1 MRAPFNTLFG
11 RLFGVLLVAI
21 VLAHALAFFWF
32 HHYGQPPPPPPE
44 RFIEQPDGTMVP
56 EGKERH
62 RPWFGGPV
70 VPLTFQFVSLI
81 IAAWYG
87 AKLLSRP
94 IQRLSEA
101 AERLSLDLDSPPLE
115 ESGPLEARQ
124 AASTFNLMQKRIRE
138 QVSQRARMLGAVS
151 HDLRTPLSRLKLRLE
166 QIEDTR
172 LQGQMRQDL
181 DDMIGMLDATLSYLH
196 EQRTSE
202 TRHWLDVQALVES
215 MSENAQDQGSD
226 VQFAGTCAPLQ
237 VQPMALRSCLN
248 NLIDNALRYAG
259 SARIELTDSHEALV
273 IRVID
278 HGPGIAADK
287 REAVFEPFYRLEGSR
302 NRNSGGVGL
311 GMTISKE
318 AAERLGGRL
327 NLEETWWWT
336 DGRDVVAQGL
346 RPSTAPTLALIQ
358 PLQRLIFPT
367 PLSLGRT
374 PIRQQAVG
382 HRQQGRAD
390 KQADKTKGNQTTEHA
405 EQHND
410 QRQIAAPTDE
420 VGLEHVVHAA
430 DDERAPYTEEHR
442 VGVITF
448 PGQPGRGRDPH
459 QRRAHGDQA
468 EQEGDDAQHQRARYA
483 GDQEADQCQHR
494 LGGGGADH
502 AVDYPLYGASH
513 QFDVVAGAFAD
524 QAFQ

>member
-1 MRAPFNTLFG
+1 MRNAFNTLFG

-21 VLAHALAFFWF
+21 VLAHVLAISWF
-32 HHYGQPPPPPPE
+32 RYYGPPPPPPQE
-44 RFIEQPDGTMVP
+44 RFVEEPDGTMVP
-56 EGKERH
+56 LKKEHR

-70 VPLTFQFVSLI
+70 VPLTFQFISLI

-101 AERLSLDLDSPPLE
+101 AERLSLDLDSPPLD
-115 ESGPLEARQ
+115 ESGPREAQQ
-124 AASTFNLMQKRIRE
+124 AASTFNLMQRRIRE

-166 QIEDTR
+166 QIEDIR

-215 MSENAQDQGSD
+215 MSENAQDQGCD

-248 NLIDNALRYAG
+248 NLIDNAIRYAG
-259 SARIELTDSHEALV
+259 TARIELTDSREDLV

-278 HGPGIAADK
+278 HGLGIAADK

-311 GMTISKE
+311 GMTISRE

-327 NLEETWWWT
+327 SLEET
-336 DGRDVVAQGL
+336 
-346 RPSTAPTLALIQ
+346 P
-358 PLQRLIFPT
+358 
-367 PLSLGRT
+367 
-374 PIRQQAVG
+374 
-382 HRQQGRAD
+382 
-390 KQADKTKGNQTTEHA
+390 
-405 EQHND
+405 
-410 QRQIAAPTDE
+410 
-420 VGLEHVVHAA
+420 
-430 DDERAPYTEEHR
+430 
-442 VGVITF
+442 
-448 PGQPGRGRDPH
+448 
-459 QRRAHGDQA
+459 
-468 EQEGDDAQHQRARYA
+468 
-483 GDQEADQCQHR
+483 
-494 LGGGGADH
+494 GGGLT
-502 AVDYPLYGASH
+502 AVMWLPRA
-513 QFDVVAGAFAD
+513 
-524 QAFQ
+524 

>member
-21 VLAHALAFFWF
+21 ILAHVLAIAWF
-32 HHYGQPPPPPPE
+32 RHYGPPPPPPQE
-44 RFIEQPDGTMVP
+44 TFVEQPDGTMKP
-56 EGKERH
+56 LIKEHH

-70 VPLTFQFVSLI
+70 VPLTFQFISLI

-94 IQRLSEA
+94 IQRLSDA
-101 AERLSLDLDSPPLE
+101 AERLSLDLDSSPLE
-115 ESGPLEARQ
+115 ETGPREARQ
-124 AASTFNLMQKRIRE
+124 AAYTFNLMQRRIRE

-166 QIEDTR
+166 QIEDTK

-181 DDMIGMLDATLSYLH
+181 NDMIGMLDATLSYLH

-202 TRHWLDVQALVES
+202 TRHLLDVQALVES

-226 VQFAGTCAPLQ
+226 VQFSGTCAPLQ
-237 VQPMALRSCLN
+237 VQPMALRSYLN

-259 SARIELTDSHEALV
+259 TAQVGLEDSREALV

-318 AAERLGGRL
+318 AVERIGGRL
-327 NLEETWWWT
+327 SLEET
-336 DGRDVVAQGL
+336 
-346 RPSTAPTLALIQ
+346 P
-358 PLQRLIFPT
+358 
-367 PLSLGRT
+367 
-374 PIRQQAVG
+374 
-382 HRQQGRAD
+382 
-390 KQADKTKGNQTTEHA
+390 
-405 EQHND
+405 
-410 QRQIAAPTDE
+410 
-420 VGLEHVVHAA
+420 
-430 DDERAPYTEEHR
+430 
-442 VGVITF
+442 
-448 PGQPGRGRDPH
+448 
-459 QRRAHGDQA
+459 
-468 EQEGDDAQHQRARYA
+468 
-483 GDQEADQCQHR
+483 
-494 LGGGGADH
+494 GGGLT
-502 AVDYPLYGASH
+502 AVMWLPRA
-513 QFDVVAGAFAD
+513 
-524 QAFQ
+524 

>member
-1 MRAPFNTLFG
+1 MRNAFNTLFG

-21 VLAHALAFFWF
+21 VLAHVLAISWF
-32 HHYGQPPPPPPE
+32 RYYGPPPPPPQE
-44 RFIEQPDGTMVP
+44 TFVEQPDGTMKLLP
-56 EGKERH
+56 KHKRG
-62 RPWFGGPV
+62 WFGGPV
-70 VPLTFQFVSLI
+70 VPLTFQFISLI

-101 AERLSLDLDSPPLE
+101 AERLSLDLDSPPLD
-115 ESGPLEARQ
+115 ESGPREARQ
-124 AASTFNLMQKRIRE
+124 AASTFNLMQRRIRE

-181 DDMIGMLDATLSYLH
+181 DDMISMLDATLSYLH

-215 MSENAQDQGSD
+215 MSENAQDQGAD

-259 SARIELTDSHEALV
+259 TARIELTDSREALV

-327 NLEETWWWT
+327 HLEET
-336 DGRDVVAQGL
+336 
-346 RPSTAPTLALIQ
+346 P
-358 PLQRLIFPT
+358 
-367 PLSLGRT
+367 
-374 PIRQQAVG
+374 
-382 HRQQGRAD
+382 
-390 KQADKTKGNQTTEHA
+390 
-405 EQHND
+405 
-410 QRQIAAPTDE
+410 
-420 VGLEHVVHAA
+420 
-430 DDERAPYTEEHR
+430 
-442 VGVITF
+442 
-448 PGQPGRGRDPH
+448 
-459 QRRAHGDQA
+459 
-468 EQEGDDAQHQRARYA
+468 
-483 GDQEADQCQHR
+483 
-494 LGGGGADH
+494 GGGLT
-502 AVDYPLYGASH
+502 AVMWLPRA
-513 QFDVVAGAFAD
+513 
-524 QAFQ
+524 

>member
-1 MRAPFNTLFG
+1 MRNAFNTLFG

-21 VLAHALAFFWF
+21 VLAHVLAISWF
-32 HHYGQPPPPPPE
+32 RYYGPPPPPPQE
-44 RFIEQPDGTMVP
+44 TFVEQPDGTMKP
-56 EGKERH
+56 LLKH
-62 RPWFGGPV
+62 KRPWFGGPV
-70 VPLTFQFVSLI
+70 VPLTFQFISLI

-101 AERLSLDLDSPPLE
+101 AERLSLDLDSPPLD
-115 ESGPLEARQ
+115 ESGPREAQQ
-124 AASTFNLMQKRIRE
+124 AASTFNLMQRRIRE

-166 QIEDTR
+166 QIEDTK

-215 MSENAQDQGSD
+215 MSENAQDQGCD

-259 SARIELTDSHEALV
+259 TARIELADSREALV

-278 HGPGIAADK
+278 HGPGIAVDK

-327 NLEETWWWT
+327 HLEET
-336 DGRDVVAQGL
+336 
-346 RPSTAPTLALIQ
+346 P
-358 PLQRLIFPT
+358 
-367 PLSLGRT
+367 
-374 PIRQQAVG
+374 
-382 HRQQGRAD
+382 
-390 KQADKTKGNQTTEHA
+390 
-405 EQHND
+405 
-410 QRQIAAPTDE
+410 
-420 VGLEHVVHAA
+420 
-430 DDERAPYTEEHR
+430 
-442 VGVITF
+442 
-448 PGQPGRGRDPH
+448 
-459 QRRAHGDQA
+459 
-468 EQEGDDAQHQRARYA
+468 
-483 GDQEADQCQHR
+483 
-494 LGGGGADH
+494 GGGLT
-502 AVDYPLYGASH
+502 AVMWLPRA
-513 QFDVVAGAFAD
+513 
-524 QAFQ
+524 

>member
-21 VLAHALAFFWF
+21 VLAHGLAYFWF
-32 HHYGQPPPPPPE
+32 HHYGQPPPPPPPRPE
-44 RFIEQPDGTMVP
+44 QFIEPPDGARP
-56 EGKERH
+56 PPPRENSD

-70 VPLTFQFVSLI
+70 VPLTFQFFSLI

-101 AERLSLDLDSPPLE
+101 AERLSLDLDSAPLD
-115 ESGPLEARQ
+115 ESGPREARQ
-124 AASTFNLMQKRIRE
+124 AALTFNLMQRRIRE

-181 DDMIGMLDATLSYLH
+181 NDMIGMLDATLSYLH

-202 TRHWLDVQALVES
+202 TRQWLDVQALVES

-259 SARIELTDSHEALV
+259 SARMELEDSREALV

-287 REAVFEPFYRLEGSR
+287 RETVFEPFYRLEGSR

-311 GMTISKE
+311 GMTIAKD
-318 AAERLGGRL
+318 AVERLGGRL
-327 NLEETWWWT
+327 TLEET
-336 DGRDVVAQGL
+336 
-346 RPSTAPTLALIQ
+346 P
-358 PLQRLIFPT
+358 
-367 PLSLGRT
+367 
-374 PIRQQAVG
+374 
-382 HRQQGRAD
+382 
-390 KQADKTKGNQTTEHA
+390 
-405 EQHND
+405 
-410 QRQIAAPTDE
+410 
-420 VGLEHVVHAA
+420 
-430 DDERAPYTEEHR
+430 
-442 VGVITF
+442 
-448 PGQPGRGRDPH
+448 
-459 QRRAHGDQA
+459 
-468 EQEGDDAQHQRARYA
+468 
-483 GDQEADQCQHR
+483 
-494 LGGGGADH
+494 GGGLT
-502 AVDYPLYGASH
+502 AVMWLPR
-513 QFDVVAGAFAD
+513 V
-524 QAFQ
+524 

>member
-21 VLAHALAFFWF
+21 VLAHGLAFFWF

-44 RFIEQPDGTMVP
+44 RFIEQPDGTRAPMRDKHP
-56 EGKERH
+56 

-101 AERLSLDLDSPPLE
+101 AERLSLDLDSPPLD
-115 ESGPLEARQ
+115 ESGPREARQ
-124 AASTFNLMQKRIRE
+124 AASTFNLMQRRIRE

-181 DDMIGMLDATLSYLH
+181 NDMIGMLDATLSYLH

-226 VQFAGTCAPLQ
+226 VQYAGNCLPLQ

-259 SARIELTDSHEALV
+259 TARVELEDSREALI

-278 HGPGIAADK
+278 HGPGIAVDK

-327 NLEETWWWT
+327 SLEET
-336 DGRDVVAQGL
+336 
-346 RPSTAPTLALIQ
+346 P
-358 PLQRLIFPT
+358 
-367 PLSLGRT
+367 
-374 PIRQQAVG
+374 
-382 HRQQGRAD
+382 
-390 KQADKTKGNQTTEHA
+390 
-405 EQHND
+405 
-410 QRQIAAPTDE
+410 
-420 VGLEHVVHAA
+420 
-430 DDERAPYTEEHR
+430 
-442 VGVITF
+442 
-448 PGQPGRGRDPH
+448 
-459 QRRAHGDQA
+459 
-468 EQEGDDAQHQRARYA
+468 
-483 GDQEADQCQHR
+483 
-494 LGGGGADH
+494 GGGLT
-502 AVDYPLYGASH
+502 AVMWLPRA
-513 QFDVVAGAFAD
+513 
-524 QAFQ
+524 